1 MRTASPLRYPGGKW
15 RLTGFF
21 QELLE
26 SNFAS
31 PPGYIEPY
39 AGGGS
44 LALSLLFTGRVS
56 NIWLNDL
63 DPAIHACW
71 SAILDE
77 TNRFCDAL
85 ADTPV
90 TLEEWRTQKEIY
102 RNGLKSGTFE
112 LGFATFYLNR
122 TNHSGILNGGVIG
135 GKSQIGDWKID
146 ARFNRE
152 ELAHR
157 ITRIREHRKQI
168 KLTNLDAQRLL
179 GTLRQSE
186 RSLVYLDP
194 PYVGAGKA
202 LYLNAYVESDHRLV
216 RDRVLALKRLWV
228 ISYDDVA
235 LIHTLY
241 DGLRSRRISLN
252 HTARVAKVGREVLYF
267 SKNCVIPAAE

>member
-1 MRTASPLRYPGGKW
+1 VRTASPLRYPGGKW
-15 RLTGFF
+15 RLFSFF
-21 QELLE
+21 QQLLDC
-26 SNFAS
+26 NFAAA
-31 PPGYIEPY
+31 PGYIEPY

-44 LALSLLFTGRVS
+44 LALSLLFTGQVS

-71 SAILDE
+71 SAMLDE
-77 TNRFCDAL
+77 PDRFCDAL
-85 ADTPV
+85 AHVPIS
-90 TLEEWRTQKEIY
+90 LEEWQTQKKVY
-102 RNGLKSGTFE
+102 RSGLRSGKFQ

-135 GKSQIGDWKID
+135 GKSQAGEWKLD
-146 ARFNRE
+146 ARFNRD
-152 ELAHR
+152 ELIRR
-157 ITRIREHRKQI
+157 IGRIKEHRKHI
-168 KLTNLDAQRLL
+168 KLTNLDAQKLL

-202 LYLNAYVESDHRLV
+202 LYMNAYGENDHQLV

-228 ISYDDVA
+228 VSYDDVA
-235 LIHTLY
+235 LINSLY
-241 DGLRSRRISLN
+241 KGFRPRHISLN

-267 SKNCVIPAAE
+267 SNGCVIPAAH